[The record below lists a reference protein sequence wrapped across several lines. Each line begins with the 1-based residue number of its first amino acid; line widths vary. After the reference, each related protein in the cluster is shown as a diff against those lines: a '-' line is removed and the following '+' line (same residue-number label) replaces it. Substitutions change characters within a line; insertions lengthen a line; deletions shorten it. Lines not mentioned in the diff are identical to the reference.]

1 MPCSAF
7 DISTQNDVGL
17 SDIVILLP
25 MRGKPK
31 QTLVIAQRGASRAA
45 LDAVPM
51 GPIPERNNNMI
62 LDWQNGKSQ
71 SGFGHSGDLG
81 SGAAPIPFCC
91 RTPGLS
97 RPVSVRLRPCNQAI
111 LRPNGRAYA
120 YALLQSTMS
129 TTSRIVAATTK
140 IRHQSGPANYDGPAC
155 LRRLGAYPSL
165 IHTRRHALIGQDQ
178 NRGRFHVR
186 IVCSGHKAQL

>member
-81 SGAAPIPFCC
+81 REQHQFPSAAE
-91 RTPGLS
+91 L
-97 RPVSVRLRPCNQAI
+97 
-111 LRPNGRAYA
+111 
-120 YALLQSTMS
+120 
-129 TTSRIVAATTK
+129 
-140 IRHQSGPANYDGPAC
+140 PA
-155 LRRLGAYPSL
+155 
-165 IHTRRHALIGQDQ
+165 
-178 NRGRFHVR
+178 
-186 IVCSGHKAQL
+186 